1 MSIDREVLNRYLR
14 FEDRQAGLSE
24 EFVQAVIGHGRTI
37 GVLSRPLGDPLSV
50 GWVLCHSFGI
60 EQVHL
65 GRLDVITARALSRAG
80 FPVLRFH
87 GQGYGDAER
96 GMEVAGLSSHV
107 AEAVDAVE
115 MLKRL
120 AGVEAVGVMGAR
132 FGGAIAALT
141 ADRLQLPLLA
151 LWDPMVKGAQFIRE
165 FLRSQVLADIVE
177 TGEGGGASDLQSIQ
191 EHLSTEGWAD
201 IKGWP
206 LTRAAHDDIVAV
218 DLVKDVQQFRGSA
231 LLVALSRTGTV
242 TSAASSLS
250 SHLRA
255 LGAATSLQVIQDG
268 FAPQFGQFRWRTVD
282 GGKSK
287 RDTQLELN
295 EKIAEATV
303 GWALSLIERS
313 PAPIEAP
320 R

>member
-1 MSIDREVLNRYLR
+1 MNRYQR
-14 FEDRQAGLSE
+14 FEDRQAGFSE
-24 EFVQAVIGHGRTI
+24 EFVQAVLGLGRTV
-37 GVLSRPLGDPLSV
+37 GVLSRPQGDPLPV

-65 GRLDVITARALSRAG
+65 GRLDVITARALSMAG

-87 GQGYGDAER
+87 GQGYGDADG
-96 GMEVAGLSSHV
+96 GMEVAGFSSHL
-107 AEAVDAVE
+107 AEAIDAVDV
-115 MLKRL
+115 LKRL

-151 LWDPMVKGAQFIRE
+151 LWDPMVKGAQFMRE

-177 TGEGGGASDLQSIQ
+177 TGEGGGTSDLQSIQ

-206 LTRAAHDDIVAV
+206 LSRAAHDDIAAV
-218 DLVKDVQQFRGSA
+218 DLLKDVQHFRGSA

-242 TSAASSLS
+242 TPAVSALS
-250 SHLRA
+250 SHLRD
-255 LGAATSLQVIQDG
+255 LGAAPFLHRIQDA

-303 GWALSLIERS
+303 GWALSLVERP
-313 PAPIEAP
+313 PAPIEVP